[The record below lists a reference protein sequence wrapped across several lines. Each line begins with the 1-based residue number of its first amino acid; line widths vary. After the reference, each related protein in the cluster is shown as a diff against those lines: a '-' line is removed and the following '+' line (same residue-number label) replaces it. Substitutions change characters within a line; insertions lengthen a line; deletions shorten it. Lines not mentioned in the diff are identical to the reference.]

1 MSKEQVQ
8 RQESKKFV
16 SVVALVLALFVGS
29 SMTAFG
35 VINSD
40 INQVE
45 QQLQQ
50 RINS

>member
-16 SVVALVLALFVGS
+16 FIVAVVLALFVGS
-29 SMTAFG
+29 SVTAFG

-40 INQVE
+40 INE
-45 QQLQQ
+45 TQQQIQQ
-50 RINS
+50 RISS